1 MHLTKRVI
9 DSLIYQGPSPRKDI
23 RWDDLLPG
31 FGVRIFDSG
40 RKSFV
45 LSYRHQGRKHLMTI
59 GPYGVLTLDNARDRG
74 RAHLVSLTDGVNPLL
89 ERARAAQGDTFKDL
103 AALYLERYAK
113 PHKKTWRQ
121 DEAVLRDV
129 LLPRWGSFKL
139 AALPRTEVAALHRRI
154 GLKHPYAANR
164 MAELVSRMYELATQW
179 GLLPEGYPNPGRR
192 IQAFKETRR
201 DRFVRT
207 DEMPRLAAA
216 IEMEISPFL
225 KAAFWLYLLTGMRK
239 EELMR
244 ARWIDI
250 DFDSGLWRLPET
262 KSGRVHHI
270 PLSQRAIA
278 ILQGMPREIG
288 NAHIIPGLHSGEPV
302 KNIDRAWRRI
312 RARAGLTDLRLH
324 DLRRTTG
331 SYLAQDGAS
340 LHLIGRILNHRDAST
355 TQVYAHFQRDHERAA
370 LDRHAERVF
379 AAAYAT
385 PDKRVVALPAA

>member
-9 DSLIYQGPSPRKDI
+9 DTFVYQGPMPRRDVS
-23 RWDDLLPG
+23 WDDLLPG
-31 FGVRIFDSG
+31 FGVRLFPSG
-40 RKSFV
+40 RKAFV
-45 LSYRHQGRKHLMTI
+45 LSYRHQGRKRLMTI
-59 GPYGVLTLDNARDRG
+59 GQYGVLTLDAARDRA
-74 RAHLVSLTDGVNPLL
+74 RAHLVSLVDGLDPLT
-89 ERARAAQGDTFKDL
+89 ERIRTAQGDTFKDL
-103 AALYLERYAK
+103 ATLYLERYAK

-121 DEAVLRDV
+121 DEATLRDV
-129 LLPRWGSFKL
+129 LLPRWGSLKL

-154 GLKHPYAANR
+154 GLQYPYAANR

-179 GLLPEGYPNPGRR
+179 GLLPEDHPNPGRR

-216 IEMEISPFL
+216 IDAETSPYL
-225 KAAFWLYLLTGMRK
+225 RAAFWLYLLTGMRK

-244 ARWIDI
+244 ARWGDI
-250 DFDSGLWRLPET
+250 DFDAGLWRLPET

-270 PLSQRAIA
+270 PLSHRAIA
-278 ILQGMPREIG
+278 ILQGLPREEG
-288 NAHIIPGLHSGEPV
+288 NPHVIPGIRAGQPL

-312 RARAGLTDLRLH
+312 RSRAALTDIRLH

-331 SYLAQDGAS
+331 SFLAQDGAS
-340 LHLIGRILNHRDAST
+340 LHLIGRILNHRDPST
-355 TQVYAHFQRDHERAA
+355 TAVYAHFQRDHERAA
-370 LDRHAERVF
+370 LDRHADRLL

-385 PDKRVVALPAA
+385 PDKRVVALRTS